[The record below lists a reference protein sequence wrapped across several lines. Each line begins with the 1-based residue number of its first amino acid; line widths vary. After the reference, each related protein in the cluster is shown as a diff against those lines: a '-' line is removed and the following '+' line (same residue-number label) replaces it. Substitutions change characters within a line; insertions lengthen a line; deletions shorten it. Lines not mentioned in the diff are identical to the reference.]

1 MLSLRTILRT
11 PFARTPGATRS
22 VRRRFIVLF
31 VLMIIGAYR
40 FANSDN
46 NIGAFLAA
54 LCFGGANFA
63 VLIGYGIGSHFR

>member
-1 MLSLRTILRT
+1 
-11 PFARTPGATRS
+11 

-31 VLMIIGAYR
+31 VLMIIGGYR

-54 LCFGGANFA
+54 LRFGGGNFA
-63 VLIGYGIGSHFR
+63 VLIGYGIRSHFR